1 MDGFT
6 APHQSE
12 GLAERS
18 EGFSP
23 LFALVERELKFSLQ
37 TKPYFSWVMAV
48 TFVGWVEERNPTPT
62 IVSLLGFACA
72 LPNLRTAIWAI
83 AENGTLSKFC
93 K

>member
-1 MDGFT
+1 
-6 APHQSE
+6 
-12 GLAERS
+12 
-18 EGFSP
+18 
-23 LFALVERELKFSLQ
+23 
-37 TKPYFSWVMAV
+37 MAV